1 MSRTIFFA
9 KFAEIKGE
17 IAMVPYIEKIR
28 INKVLHLENFEI
40 SVSEDAPHLI
50 ITGRNGSGKT
60 ILVNAISDCLDKLRK
75 TGDAAEC
82 ADGKSSPVQIAFK
95 DVDKIN
101 ALYEKGDFVL
111 AFYQAYRKVT
121 MKEPKNP
128 TKPELNK
135 KATIKDS
142 STSQFL
148 NFLSD
153 LKIQEAL
160 AKNAGQNDDAARIQ
174 DWFTSFEQLL
184 QEIYNDSKLK
194 LDFNY
199 KDYSFKISTDGK
211 KFKFTQLSDGFA
223 AAIDIIADLMLK
235 MQNDKSLTR
244 AYDKPGIVIIDE
256 IETHL
261 HLALQKDILKI
272 LTKVF
277 PKIQFIVTTH
287 SPFVLSSL
295 ENSTAFDL
303 VNREE
308 IEDLADYSYEALA
321 EGYFGIKMES
331 SYIGV
336 KLNTLKTILSK
347 SELSASDIKQAKDI
361 ARDFNEIPEMISP
374 LYVGEFRQLMI
385 KYAGKLA

>member
-1 MSRTIFFA
+1 
-9 KFAEIKGE
+9 
-17 IAMVPYIEKIR
+17 MVPYIEKIR

-82 ADGKSSPVQIAFK
+82 ADGKSSPVQIVFK

-121 MKEPKNP
+121 MEEPKNP

-160 AKNAGQNDDAARIQ
+160 AKNAGQDDDAVRIQ
-174 DWFTSFEQLL
+174 DWFASFEQLL
-184 QEIYNDSKLK
+184 QEIYNDPELK

-272 LTKVF
+272 LSKVF

-336 KLNTLKTILSK
+336 KLNTLKSILSK

-361 ARDFNEIPEMISP
+361 AKDFNEIPEMISP

-385 KYAGKLA
+385 KYAGKLV

>member
-1 MSRTIFFA
+1 
-9 KFAEIKGE
+9 
-17 IAMVPYIEKIR
+17 MVPYIEKIR

-75 TGDAAEC
+75 TGNAAEC
-82 ADGKSSPVQIAFK
+82 ADGKASPVQIAFK

-184 QEIYNDSKLK
+184 QEIYNDPELK

-272 LTKVF
+272 LSKVF

-361 ARDFNEIPEMISP
+361 AKDFNEIPEMISP